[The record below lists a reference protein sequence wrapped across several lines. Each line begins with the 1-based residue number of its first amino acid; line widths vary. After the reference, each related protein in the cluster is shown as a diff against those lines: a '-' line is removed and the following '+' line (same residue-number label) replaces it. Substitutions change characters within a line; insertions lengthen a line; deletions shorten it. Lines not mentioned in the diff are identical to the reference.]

1 MAKQTV
7 LDQFYKS
14 ERLYR
19 GMPMVRTSDGYL
31 VPWDK
36 SRIVEQLLEETQ
48 LAKKMFNLE
57 PISPEYAEKI
67 ADEIERRIKMMR
79 PKFVSG
85 SLIRE
90 AVNNLL
96 LEWSEEVPEF
106 QIYRNLLT
114 RVGAPVYDAYQI
126 DTGNGWEARENANL
140 QPNPETVHKK
150 KADRL
155 SKEEY
160 LLLLPPE
167 LATAHHQGD
176 IHIHTL
182 EYFGTRPF
190 CQDWDLRYFFY
201 YGLLPDGTGFRSSA
215 AGPAKHP
222 EVALLHSVKVLAAGQ
237 TNFSGGQGFMYYTM
251 FLAPFLR
258 GLDYSRV
265 KQLAQMMFYE
275 LTQTYVTRGGQ
286 LVFSNIQLPMGVPEI
301 WRDVPVVMRGRIGP
315 DVYGNYEDEVQT
327 FFRAITEV
335 AYEGDYWGKPFNFPK
350 NEYYLS
356 PEFFKP
362 EYDELWMLV
371 HRSVAKY
378 GIPYFDNMLPGYRGY
393 GKGVSCYQCL
403 LPGEHIICMEGD
415 WIRLVDVAGLRP
427 GMKLLSYSPYSSEPR
442 FSDFKDLL
450 VKPYT
455 GKALSVILRGGR
467 RIRVTAD
474 HPITIRRGRGLMTI
488 PAKNLKPGDEVP
500 IVLNF
505 SRRVINEIGVDK
517 EILGTPSHHTLTERI
532 KVDERLAEFLG
543 LYLAEG
549 DARKIEGGGMVRLSF
564 GLHEAPLAER
574 AASLIREVF
583 GVPASIHRLKT
594 ALVVQAGCIQ
604 LYKFLVEQLG
614 AGSNSRDKDVPD
626 VVLHFPKEA
635 IWSFIKAVYKGSG
648 RPSRGWNQ
656 LGDESLSLQI
666 RVRSK
671 KAAVK
676 LVLLSG
682 LIGLPLKYYE
692 HRYGRG
698 DERIYVCRL
707 SSKAMVKA
715 FMEDRPLVEE
725 DVIYQ
730 KVRRIIEEDYSGL
743 VYDPVEV
750 EGNHFSSALG
760 IVTHNCC
767 AYNFVATPGTDPK
780 FKEKLYF
787 EDGQHFSLGGW
798 QVVSINMPRLAY
810 RANGDYDRLLEAA
823 RENMRLAV
831 EVFKAKRM
839 WMERAINN
847 NLIPFATQRP
857 RDPRTG
863 GRGPP
868 AVDFDELVYVIG
880 VVGVNEMVQHFTGS
894 QLHESQDAVR
904 LALRLLLDMEK
915 YRRGLE
921 LQTGMKIVLARTP
934 AESTAQTF
942 AVADLLS
949 PNYRKFARN
958 LVKGDLEQASTLYKG
973 NRDIPVYYSN
983 GTHTYVGAR
992 ISLGQKIDIEH
1003 KFFPILSGGN
1013 IFHIW
1018 LGEAA
1023 PDPEALYKVTQ
1034 RIARN
1039 TQIGYFSYTKDL
1051 TVCSSCQNTS
1061 SGLLESCPNCGS
1073 KEVRW
1078 WSRITGYYTDVTGW
1092 NEGKKMEL
1100 KDRYRISI

>member
-1 MAKQTV
+1 
-7 LDQFYKS
+7 
-14 ERLYR
+14 
-19 GMPMVRTSDGYL
+19 MPMVRTTDGYL

-36 SRIVEQLLEETQ
+36 NRIVEQLLEETQ
-48 LAKKMFNLE
+48 LAKTMFNLE
-57 PISPEYAEKI
+57 PMSPEYASKI
-67 ADEIERRIKMMR
+67 ADEIERRINIMK

-85 SLIRE
+85 PLIRE

-96 LEWSEEVPEF
+96 LEWSDEVPEF

-126 DTGNGWEARENANL
+126 DTGAGWEARENANL

-190 CQDWDLRYFFY
+190 CQDWDLRYFLY

-258 GLDYSRV
+258 GLDYVRV

-286 LVFSNIQLPMGVPEI
+286 LVFSNIQLPMGVPDI
-301 WRDVPVVMRGRIGP
+301 WKDVPVVMRGRVGP
-315 DVYGNYEDEVQT
+315 DVYGNYEDEVQA

-356 PEFFKP
+356 PEFFKS

-371 HRSVAKY
+371 HRSVSKY

-393 GKGVSCYQCL
+393 GKGVSCYQC
-403 LPGEHIICMEGD
+403 
-415 WIRLVDVAGLRP
+415 
-427 GMKLLSYSPYSSEPR
+427 
-442 FSDFKDLL
+442 
-450 VKPYT
+450 
-455 GKALSVILRGGR
+455 
-467 RIRVTAD
+467 
-474 HPITIRRGRGLMTI
+474 
-488 PAKNLKPGDEVP
+488 
-500 IVLNF
+500 
-505 SRRVINEIGVDK
+505 
-517 EILGTPSHHTLTERI
+517 
-532 KVDERLAEFLG
+532 
-543 LYLAEG
+543 
-549 DARKIEGGGMVRLSF
+549 
-564 GLHEAPLAER
+564 
-574 AASLIREVF
+574 
-583 GVPASIHRLKT
+583 
-594 ALVVQAGCIQ
+594 
-604 LYKFLVEQLG
+604 
-614 AGSNSRDKDVPD
+614 
-626 VVLHFPKEA
+626 
-635 IWSFIKAVYKGSG
+635 
-648 RPSRGWNQ
+648 
-656 LGDESLSLQI
+656 
-666 RVRSK
+666 
-671 KAAVK
+671 
-676 LVLLSG
+676 
-682 LIGLPLKYYE
+682 
-692 HRYGRG
+692 
-698 DERIYVCRL
+698 
-707 SSKAMVKA
+707 
-715 FMEDRPLVEE
+715 
-725 DVIYQ
+725 
-730 KVRRIIEEDYSGL
+730 
-743 VYDPVEV
+743 
-750 EGNHFSSALG
+750 
-760 IVTHNCC
+760 C
-767 AYNFVATPGTDPK
+767 AYNFVATPGTDPS

-787 EDGQHFSLGGW
+787 EGGQHFSLGGW

-810 RANGDYDRLLEAA
+810 RANGDYDKLLEAA

-839 WMERAINN
+839 WMDRAINN

-863 GRGPP
+863 ERGPP
-868 AVDFDELVYVIG
+868 AVDFNELVYVIG
-880 VVGVNEMVQHFTGS
+880 IVGVNEMVQHFTGS
-894 QLHESQDAVR
+894 QLHESPDAVR

-915 YRRGLE
+915 YRKGLE
-921 LQTGMKIVLARTP
+921 FQTGMRIVLARTP

-942 AVADLLS
+942 AIADLLS
-949 PNYRKFARN
+949 PKYRKFARGV
-958 LVKGDLEQASTLYKG
+958 VKGDVEQATALYKG

-992 ISLGQKIDIEH
+992 IPLGQKIDIEH

-1013 IFHIW
+1013 IFHVW

-1051 TVCSSCQNTS
+1051 TICSSCQKTS

-1092 NEGKKMEL
+1092 NEGKKQEL